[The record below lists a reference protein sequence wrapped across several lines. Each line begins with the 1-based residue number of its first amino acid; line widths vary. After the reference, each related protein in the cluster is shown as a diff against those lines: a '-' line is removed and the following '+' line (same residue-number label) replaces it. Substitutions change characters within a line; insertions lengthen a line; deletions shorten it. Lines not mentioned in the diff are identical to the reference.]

1 MIRPSMIDV
10 SEFANAVVRRFELAG
25 SAEGLHL
32 RLVDGKLHELI
43 RYSFGGGGAKP
54 RRAAR

>member
-1 MIRPSMIDV
+1 MIDV
-10 SEFANAVVRRFELAG
+10 SEFANAVMRRFELAG